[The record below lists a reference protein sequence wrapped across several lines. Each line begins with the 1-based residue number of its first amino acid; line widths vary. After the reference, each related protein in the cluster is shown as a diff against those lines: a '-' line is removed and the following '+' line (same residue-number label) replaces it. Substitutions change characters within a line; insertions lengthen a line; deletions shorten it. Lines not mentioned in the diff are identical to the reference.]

1 MTEPDILLTVSK
13 LPDGKFTLSTD
24 PQRALSEVELRVE
37 LGKTVSR
44 ADIIGDLIRRAK
56 QTP

>member
-1 MTEPDILLTVSK
+1 MTEPDIVLTVSK
-13 LPDGKFTLSTD
+13 LPHGKFTLSTD

-44 ADIIGDLIRRAK
+44 ADIVEDLIRRAK
-56 QTP
+56 QIP